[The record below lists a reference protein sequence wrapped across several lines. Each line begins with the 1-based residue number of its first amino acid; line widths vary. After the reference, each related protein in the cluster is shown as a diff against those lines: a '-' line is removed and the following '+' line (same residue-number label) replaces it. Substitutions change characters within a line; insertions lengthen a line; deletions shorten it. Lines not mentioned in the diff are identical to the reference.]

1 MSVVD
6 AVRELV
12 APILDDNGLELV
24 DVEANRGLVRIYIDK
39 PGGIDLEVI
48 TEATESISRALDDHD
63 PVPGSYTLEVS
74 SPGLERPLKTPEHFQ
89 RFVGSDVSVRTRAT
103 AGSSAD
109 GTGTESKGERRV
121 KGLLALADET
131 GIAIETD
138 DGVTERLA
146 YGDIDRARTVF
157 DWGPAPKP
165 GKAPKKPKKKRTPTP

>member
-89 RFVGSDVSVRTRAT
+89 RFVGSDVSVRTRGT
-103 AGSSAD
+103 AGND
-109 GTGTESKGERRV
+109 GRRF